1 MAPADVAAALSAA
14 EPRSRWRMEV
24 DRRADGVTVVNDA
37 YNANPESMRAALA
50 ALAGLAGRRGGSPSS
65 AAMAEL
71 GPDAAAEH
79 ERLGRDAAAAGVDLI
94 VAVGPDA
101 VGIAEGA
108 AAAGRRAG
116 EESVHVPDRAAAREL
131 LSEVLRPGDVVLVK
145 ASRSYG
151 LELLAADLLTA
162 GAARV
167 RSVLIAAGFG
177 LIISI
182 LLTPL
187 AIRAFRRQG
196 LGQEIRDDG
205 PESHLSKQGT
215 PTMGGTVIVGA
226 TVGGYLAAH
235 LFLTDQPGWGFT
247 ATGLLLL
254 FLMVGMGTVGFLD
267 DYLKIRH
274 RRSLGLNKT
283 AKLVGQLV
291 VGVAFA
297 VLAINFPNARRASRR
312 RRRSSP
318 TSATSRRSRS
328 APIGFVI
335 LAYLF
340 IAGFSNAVNLTDG
353 LDGLAAGSSAMVFA
367 SYVFIS
373 FWQFTHDCANEL
385 IEGCYTVRDPL
396 DVTLR
401 GGRRPGRLPRLPVVE
416 HQPGPDLHGRH
427 RLAGAGRRCSSGLAI
442 VTRTELLLVVLG
454 GLFVAVTLS
463 VVIQVGVLPRHPAAG
478 VPDGAAAPPLRA
490 RRLDRE
496 HRHRPVLAGHRRWP
510 SPSASGCSTPTGSTS
525 SGCDVPS

>member
-1 MAPADVAAALSAA
+1 
-14 EPRSRWRMEV
+14 
-24 DRRADGVTVVNDA
+24 
-37 YNANPESMRAALA
+37 
-50 ALAGLAGRRGGSPSS
+50 
-65 AAMAEL
+65 
-71 GPDAAAEH
+71 
-79 ERLGRDAAAAGVDLI
+79 
-94 VAVGPDA
+94 
-101 VGIAEGA
+101 
-108 AAAGRRAG
+108 
-116 EESVHVPDRAAAREL
+116 
-131 LSEVLRPGDVVLVK
+131 
-145 ASRSYG
+145 
-151 LELLAADLLTA
+151 
-162 GAARV
+162 V

-205 PESHLSKQGT
+205 PETHLSKQGT

-226 TVGGYLAAH
+226 TLGGYLAAH
-235 LFLTDQPGWGFT
+235 LFLTHQDHWGFT
-247 ATGLLLL
+247 ASGLLLL
-254 FLMVGMGTVGFLD
+254 ALMLGMGTVGFLD

-297 VLAINFPNARRASRR
+297 VLAINFPNADEVTPASTAVSYVRDI
-312 RRRSSP
+312 P
-318 TSATSRRSRS
+318 PFALGTVA
-328 APIGFVI
+328 FVI

-353 LDGLAAGSSAMVFA
+353 LDGLAAGASSMVFA

-373 FWQFTHDCANEL
+373 FWQFTHDCADEL

-396 DVTLR
+396 DVTLVAAAALGASLGFLWWNTSPAR
-401 GGRRPGRLPRLPVVE
+401 IFMGDTGSLALGGLM
-416 HQPGPDLHGRH
+416 
-427 RLAGAGRRCSSGLAI
+427 AGLAI

-463 VVIQVGVLPRHPAAG
+463 VVIQVAFFRATRRRVFRM
-478 VPDGAAAPPLRA
+478 APLHHHF
-490 RRLDRE
+490 E
-496 HRHRPVLAGHRRWP
+496 LAGWTENTVIVRFWLVT
-510 SPSASGCSTPTGSTS
+510 AMAVAFGIGLFYADWLDFV
-525 SGCDVPS
+525 GL